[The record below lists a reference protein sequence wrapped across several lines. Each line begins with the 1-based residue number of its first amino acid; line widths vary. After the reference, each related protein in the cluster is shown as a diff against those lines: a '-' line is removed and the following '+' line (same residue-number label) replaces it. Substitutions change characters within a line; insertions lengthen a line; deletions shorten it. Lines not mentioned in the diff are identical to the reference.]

1 MSNEAINGI
10 PSFYTSGKVDQRYS
24 LSNIDVA
31 TGEPN
36 QNLIDNLKQE
46 NIFTDYDSSSHIRI
60 MKKFNL
66 DNIGQ
71 VDEKISDA
79 WHNDSQN
86 EFYLRCYLP
95 KKKISNRIK
104 SKRITRLVIMFNG
117 LNEVRN
123 FDLYDILGSQFANHG
138 IASILLP
145 TPYHLNRRV
154 ADSKS
159 TVDSKVYRCHIP
171 TDYAIDEKEMMYY
184 YNFKRSIMELESL
197 INRITGQNSKDEGF
211 FKSLFNPHD
220 LKITLLGFS
229 LGGLRAIGAFLKLKP
244 DYGEL
249 IQSCVTWNSGPGLE
263 SVNIKKINGKKI
275 KYTDE
280 TWRKLM
286 RSVLN
291 NLNSIIEKNEPSQK
305 EYARLCKWLYF
316 SQKPEDRDDSK
327 FLNLRERLGRYS
339 SNFLSI
345 QSATDSIVEVDSF
358 DRILPSTG
366 LHRVIVP
373 GVDHIVNEDIKWGEW
388 LTKIVGSIIHFINEN
403 ESDHYSNLSLEKEV
417 KELIV
422 CSNYYIKRK
431 KEFLIR
437 KNNRTLK
444 EMESNFSIQDL
455 KSVLHDVLDNHE
467 ENKSEKRERMRE
479 LYYISKAFYPRFT
492 ELIDKIISADKT
504 T

>member
-1 MSNEAINGI
+1 MNNKTINGI
-10 PSFYTSGKVDQRYS
+10 PSFYKSGKVDQRFS
-24 LSNIDVA
+24 LSNIDIA
-31 TGEPN
+31 TGKSN
-36 QNLIDNLKQE
+36 QDLIDNLKRE
-46 NIFTDYDSSSHIRI
+46 NIFTDYDSSNHVRI

-66 DNIGQ
+66 NNIGQ
-71 VDEKISDA
+71 VDKEISEAWYKDA
-79 WHNDSQN
+79 QN

-95 KKKISNRIK
+95 KKKILNRVK

-159 TVDSKVYRCHIP
+159 TIDAKAYRCHIP
-171 TDYAIDEKEMMYY
+171 TDYAINEKEMMYY

-197 INRITGQNSKDEGF
+197 INRIISQDSNDEGF
-211 FKSLFNPHD
+211 FKSLFNPSD

-244 DYGEL
+244 DYKEL

-263 SVNIKKINGKKI
+263 AVKIERINGKKV
-275 KYTDE
+275 KYTSE
-280 TWRKLM
+280 SWAKLM
-286 RSVLN
+286 ESVLN

-316 SQKPEDRDDSK
+316 SQRPEDRDDSE
-327 FLNLRERLGRYS
+327 FVNLRERLGRYS

-345 QSATDSIVEVDSF
+345 QSAADSIVSVDSF
-358 DRILPSTG
+358 DRISPKTG

-403 ESDHYSNLSLEKEV
+403 ESDYYSNLSLEKEV
-417 KELIV
+417 KELIT
-422 CSNYYIKRK
+422 CSRYYKKRK
-431 KEFLIR
+431 NEYLII
-437 KNNRTLK
+437 KNKGTFE
-444 EMESNFSIQDL
+444 EMESDFSHQDL
-455 KSVLHDVLDNHE
+455 KSILQDVLDNH
-467 ENKSEKRERMRE
+467 KAEKREKMRE

-492 ELIDKIISADKT
+492 ELIDKIISSDKT
-504 T
+504 K